1 MVITTYRNTIKNKE
15 IRNNRMNKYLIPMVG
30 VMLIIGCAGTKT
42 ISKSDVPDWYLNPPK
57 YEGLFVGVG
66 DALRPQMS
74 LSKKVA
80 TNRARVEIS
89 EAVAT
94 EVKSVLKDYMQAS
107 GIGSE
112 ASALEFT
119 ESVSKS
125 LSNKVL
131 NGSIIEKTEIKDG
144 RVFVMVTY
152 DINEVRTIAKET
164 ARNAAKK
171 EEALYNEFKARQGFE
186 SLDKEFDEM
195 ESATSVAAPE

>member
-1 MVITTYRNTIKNKE
+1 
-15 IRNNRMNKYLIPMVG
+15 MNKYLIPMAG
-30 VMLIIGCAGTKT
+30 LMLIIGCAGTKT

-131 NGSIIEKTEIKDG
+131 NGSTIEKTEIKDG

-186 SLDKEFDEM
+186 SLDKEFDDM